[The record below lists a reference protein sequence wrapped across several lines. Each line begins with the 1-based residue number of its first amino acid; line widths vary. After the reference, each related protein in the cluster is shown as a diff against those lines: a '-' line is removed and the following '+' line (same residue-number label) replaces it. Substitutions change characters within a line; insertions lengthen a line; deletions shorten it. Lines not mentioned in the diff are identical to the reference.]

1 MTIIFASCVEKF
13 VERNSSMPPPPFS
26 PQSHVW
32 QLEQHNWVWVTLATS
47 PPFCPNIQV
56 HFVAAAVGRSIY
68 LYSPEFH
75 AVNWCQ
81 TWPRLLGPGNLSTQT
96 LWEGEHL
103 DWGILS
109 GCWVRSYFVIGQWPF
124 IVSVIGWCL
133 WHLNPWCTLCVHK
146 IRAMI
151 TSNLAGMSSSKA
163 KLFFRCLLTFSLKS
177 YSPLHNYT
185 CSKNK
190 IYLEWF
196 FLAAGQVKLCYLNL
210 IRICDFCPKNESK
223 TPQKRLLEHWFCN
236 SLFVILALKLEM
248 LLTTC
253 RQPSYPIHL
262 SVSALS
268 RI

>member
-13 VERNSSMPPPPFS
+13 VERNSSMPPTPFS

-32 QLEQHNWVWVTLATS
+32 RLEQHNWVWVTLAAS

-56 HFVAAAVGRSIY
+56 HFVAAVGRSIY
-68 LYSPEFH
+68 IC
-75 AVNWCQ
+75 V
-81 TWPRLLGPGNLSTQT
+81 PRNFTPSIDVRLGPDCSAQGTYL
-96 LWEGEHL
+96 LRLCGRGEHL

-124 IVSVIGWCL
+124 IVIVIGWCL

-177 YSPLHNYT
+177 YSTLHNYT
-185 CSKNK
+185 HVVRTKS
-190 IYLEWF
+190 I
-196 FLAAGQVKLCYLNL
+196 L
-210 IRICDFCPKNESK
+210 IDFS
-223 TPQKRLLEHWFCN
+223 
-236 SLFVILALKLEM
+236 
-248 LLTTC
+248 
-253 RQPSYPIHL
+253 
-262 SVSALS
+262 
-268 RI
+268 